1 MDFRRVVGVPQL
13 IWDRPPAAS
22 SAHAARRASSPRES
36 FESGLNAKLKPYLIQ
51 AVSHTGTLVA
61 ASAPDRLSVLE
72 KTPESARGEN
82 QHVPPGRAAHRRTH
96 ALLRVS
102 FVNRRRPERCALS
115 ADRPGRP
122 HERSR
127 AWRDVRL
134 GDQQE

>member
-1 MDFRRVVGVPQL
+1 
-13 IWDRPPAAS
+13 
-22 SAHAARRASSPRES
+22 
-36 FESGLNAKLKPYLIQ
+36 NAKLKPYLIQ

-134 GDQQE
+134 GDQQEGRHRRADVQRSIASARLSLAEGPHDRSRRP